1 MSKSALK
8 PVEELT
14 YEEAFTELEEIV
26 SILEGEQKTLEESLT
41 LFERGQVLMRR
52 CTSLLEL
59 ADLKVQELTANGLK
73 DFSEL

>member
-14 YEEAFTELEEIV
+14 YEEAFTELEGIV
-26 SILEGEQKTLEESLT
+26 SVLEGEQKTLEESLT
-41 LFERGQVLMRR
+41 LFERGQALMRR
-52 CTSLLEL
+52 CAGLLEA

-73 DFSEL
+73 DFSEI